1 MSGSMIDGVGEQLPQ
16 PDPRGAL
23 VFRYLPPEIAAS
35 EDATVCADF
44 DRLDIQ
50 QGQWGSAWF
59 DRAATAAEKA
69 LLEHLGYTLPDG
81 TLKTRVSFP
90 AGGVRRRTW
99 PQIGV

>member
-16 PDPRGAL
+16 PDPRGVL

-35 EDATVCADF
+35 EDATACADF

-90 AGGVRRRTW
+90 ASGVRRRTW